1 MRILVTGG
9 AGFIGT
15 NFVHML
21 VERYPEDEIV
31 VLDKLTYAGRRENL
45 AELSDSITFINGDIC
60 DPEDLGKV
68 GRCEAII
75 HFAAESHVD
84 RSINS
89 SEPFVRTNIFG
100 TSALLEYARRVDV
113 ERFVQ
118 IGTDEVYGSR
128 IDGSFSEK
136 DSLDPSS
143 PYSASKAAADLL
155 ALAYRKTYGLP
166 VIVTRSSNNFGPY
179 QYPEKLIPILILQA
193 LHDRPLPIYGSGEN
207 VRDWLYVVDN
217 CSAIITV
224 FERGLPG
231 EIYNVG
237 GENERSNIEIART
250 ILSILKKP
258 DNLIQFVPDRPG
270 HDFRYSIRSDKIREL
285 GWSPHY
291 PFTEALEATV
301 AWYLWNRTWWDGIYP
316 G

>member
-15 NFVHML
+15 NFVHTL
-21 VERYPEDEIV
+21 VERHPEDEIV
-31 VLDKLTYAGRRENL
+31 VLDKITYAGRRENL
-45 AELSDSITFINGDIC
+45 AELSDSVAFIHGDIC
-60 DPEDLGKV
+60 NPKDLDKV
-68 GRCEAII
+68 GGCDAII

-89 SEPFVRTNIFG
+89 SEPFIKTNIFG
-100 TSALLEYARRVDV
+100 TSTLLEYARRVDV

-128 IDGSFSEK
+128 IDGSFSET
-136 DSLDPSS
+136 DQLSPSS

-155 ALAYRKTYGLP
+155 VLAYRKTYDLP

-179 QYPEKLIPILILQA
+179 QYPEKLIPVLILQA
-193 LHDRPLPIYGSGEN
+193 LHDRPLPIYGSGDN
-207 VRDWLYVVDN
+207 VRDWLYVADN
-217 CSAIITV
+217 CNAILTA

-231 EIYNVG
+231 EIYNIG
-237 GENERSNIEIART
+237 GGNERSNVEIANT

-258 DNLIQFVPDRPG
+258 DNLIQFVHDRPG
-270 HDFRYSIRSDKIREL
+270 HDFRYSIQCDKIREL
-285 GWSPHY
+285 GWSPQY
-291 PFTEALEATV
+291 SFTEALEATV
-301 AWYLWNRTWWDGIYP
+301 IWYVRNKAWWEGICP
-316 G
+316 K